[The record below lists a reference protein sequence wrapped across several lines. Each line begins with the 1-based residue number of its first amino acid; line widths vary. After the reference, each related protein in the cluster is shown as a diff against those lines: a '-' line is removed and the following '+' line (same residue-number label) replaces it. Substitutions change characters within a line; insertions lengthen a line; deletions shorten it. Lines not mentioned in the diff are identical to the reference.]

1 MERITVSGPDGTYEI
16 PEGQESAAARR
27 LASFE
32 NAWERLTARQG
43 EIAAKMEALKA
54 QGKQKTAQFRELFV
68 EKLMNQ
74 NTLALWETYGV
85 R

>member
-1 MERITVSGPDGTYEI
+1 MERITEQEASGGWII
-16 PEGQESAAARR
+16 PPEQIEAAAAR
-27 LASFE
+27 LAAFE
-32 NAWERLTARQG
+32 NAYERLIARQG

-54 QGKQKTAQFRELFV
+54 QGKQKTAQFRELFG
-68 EKLMNQ
+68 EKFMNQ